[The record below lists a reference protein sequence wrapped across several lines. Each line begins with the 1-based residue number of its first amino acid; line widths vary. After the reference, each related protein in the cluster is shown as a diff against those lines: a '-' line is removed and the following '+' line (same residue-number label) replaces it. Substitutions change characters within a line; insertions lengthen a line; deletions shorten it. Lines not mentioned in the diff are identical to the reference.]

1 MVAAIATN
9 ASANVI
15 KYVCNCW
22 KNDVLHDLL
31 FVKVM
36 FRMHLAV

>member
-15 KYVCNCW
+15 KYVIVGRI
-22 KNDVLHDLL
+22 VLHDLL

-36 FRMHLAV
+36 FRIHLAV

>member
-15 KYVCNCW
+15 KYVCNYW
-22 KNDVLHDLL
+22 KNILHDLL